1 MNLFLYLIVLVL
13 VFISMEGITWCTH
26 KFIMHG
32 VLWTLHEDHHQPG
45 NHLFQKNDV
54 FFLIF
59 AVPSFLA
66 ILWGT
71 LRGHYLLQATGFGI
85 MAYGAAYFLVHD
97 VIIHRRF
104 KWLDRL
110 SAPYI
115 KSIRFAHKMH
125 HKHLEKEHGEA
136 FGLLFV
142 PRKYRKRSKMK
153 ITL

>member
-1 MNLFLYLIVLVL
+1 MNVLLYLTVLLL
-13 VFISMEGITWCTH
+13 VFVGMEAITWCTH

-32 VLWTLHEDHHQPG
+32 FLWTLHVDHHQPHRG
-45 NHLFQKNDV
+45 FFEKNDA

-59 AVPSFLA
+59 AVPSFLC

-71 LRGHYLLQATGFGI
+71 LNGYYLLQAAGFGI

-104 KWLDRL
+104 KWLSRL
-110 SAPYI
+110 DHPYI
-115 KSIRFAHKMH
+115 RAIRIAHKMH
-125 HKHLEKEHGEA
+125 HKHLDKHDGEA

-142 PRKYRKRSKMK
+142 PRKYRRKSKIRK
-153 ITL
+153 